1 MVKKVKKRVVKKEV
15 ILPRKL
21 SALVR
26 IALRDIRKAEKAAD
40 KYIIDMSTYHEPTQ
54 IVCQREDTN
63 TIISTQNVCVVC
75 AAGSVMA
82 FSLGAK
88 IDQELEPYKFPGNR
102 QQLEAINNLRLG
114 DVGNAYAYLNGGD
127 VPKKVW
133 GLQTIMPNYDLKNP
147 EPFHKAMEKLQAKL
161 IKNGL

>member
-1 MVKKVKKRVVKKEV
+1 MVKKVKKRVVKKKV

-40 KYIIDMSTYHEPTQ
+40 KYIVDMGTYHEPTQ
-54 IVCQREDTN
+54 IVCKREGTD
-63 TIISTQNVCVVC
+63 TIISTQDVCVVC

-88 IDQELEPYKFPGNR
+88 IDQELEPGKFPDNMH
-102 QQLEAINNLRLG
+102 QLEAINNLRLG
-114 DVGNAYAYLNGGD
+114 DVGSAYSYVND
-127 VPKKVW
+127 SVPEKVW
-133 GLQTIMPNYDLKNP
+133 GLQTIMPSYDLKNP